1 MVFENVV
8 AMLDKVSK
16 VMELK
21 EEEKQKLLTFTRV
34 SHDEIEVDGEK
45 YPTWRIVHNDALGP
59 GKGGIR
65 YHPGV
70 SEDEVKSLSFWMS
83 IKNSLAG
90 LPFGG
95 AKGGV
100 IIDPKALV
108 EKLGRKGADKRLEAV
123 SRGFVQ
129 KFHNVLGQDIDVPAP
144 DVYTNPQ
151 TMGWM
156 LDEFEKL
163 KGKHEPGVFTGK
175 PIALGGIP
183 LRSDST
189 AKGGYIMFKEIIS
202 ELKNQDVTIAVQ
214 GFGNAGYFFASM
226 AGKDGHRVVAVSD
239 SKGGIYDENG
249 FRVEEVKKIKDEE
262 GSVVNCY
269 KDGGCYGKKISNEE
283 LLELD
288 VDFLILAALENQ
300 VTTENASKIKAK
312 YVIELANGPV
322 TTEADDILYNNGV
335 VVVPDVLANS
345 GGVVGSYLEWV
356 QNRTGMIFEEDYLV
370 GRLDKIMKKS
380 YHAVD
385 QLHKDKNVNMRVASY
400 VLAIE
405 RILGAEKARGRLC
418 CYK

>member
-1 MVFENVV
+1 
-8 AMLDKVSK
+8 
-16 VMELK
+16 
-21 EEEKQKLLTFTRV
+21 
-34 SHDEIEVDGEK
+34 
-45 YPTWRIVHNDALGP
+45 
-59 GKGGIR
+59 
-65 YHPGV
+65 
-70 SEDEVKSLSFWMS
+70 
-83 IKNSLAG
+83 
-90 LPFGG
+90 
-95 AKGGV
+95 
-100 IIDPKALV
+100 
-108 EKLGRKGADKRLEAV
+108 
-123 SRGFVQ
+123 
-129 KFHNVLGQDIDVPAP
+129 
-144 DVYTNPQ
+144 
-151 TMGWM
+151 MGWM

>member
-1 MVFENVV
+1 MVFENVT

-95 AKGGV
+95 GKGG
-100 IIDPKALV
+100 IQISPKGMPQ
-108 EKLGRKGADKRLEAV
+108 EKLEKV
-123 SRGFVQ
+123 SRAFIQ
-129 KFHNVLGQDIDVPAP
+129 SFHEVVGVNKDVPAP

-156 LDEFEKL
+156 LDEFEKI
-163 KGKHEPGVFTGK
+163 KGRKEPGMITGK
-175 PIALGGIP
+175 PLALGGIP
-183 LRSDST
+183 LRGAST
-189 AKGGYIMFKEIIS
+189 AQGGFYIFKEMIGD
-202 ELKNQDVTIAVQ
+202 KKDVTIAVQ
-214 GFGNAGYFFASM
+214 GFGNAGYHFANL
-226 AGKDGHRVVAVSD
+226 AHKDGFKVVAVSD
-239 SKGGIYDENG
+239 SKGGVYDANGFDIDDVKMKKDENG
-249 FRVEEVKKIKDEE
+249 TVT
-262 GSVVNCY
+262 C
-269 KDGGCYGKKISNEE
+269 CYGDKIDNKEI
-283 LLELD
+283 LELE

-300 VTTENASKIKAK
+300 VTKENAHKIKAK
-312 YVIELANGPV
+312 NIIELANGPI
-322 TTEADDILYNNGV
+322 TSEADDILYENKI
-335 VVVPDVLANS
+335 VVVPDVLANA

-356 QNRTGMIFEEDYLV
+356 QNKTGMIFEEEYLV
-370 GRLDKIMKKS
+370 QRLEKIMKKS
-380 YHAVD
+380 FAAVD
-385 QLHKDKNVNMRVASY
+385 HLHKEKNVNMRVASY

-405 RILGAEKARGRLC
+405 RILGAEKARGRL
-418 CYK
+418 